1 MDKTRLKRKERTF
14 LEQQS
19 QSRHIENS
27 VLVMGKED
35 LKVGNSFKTY
45 REMKMDGIVSGSM
58 SFIKAILVKDFS
70 LKGSNLNTRE
80 KLLLKA
86 LEESLEDLPTGKV
99 GLVSNLLQ
107 ALDYGCSLSEVVMK
121 RDESGGWIVFDSLP
135 PIHLGDVSKFQFN
148 NGRFLG
154 VKLSPAPND
163 GYVETLDRKEGGSFI
178 EARELL
184 FVRIEPDVD
193 FPLGK
198 SLLYGAYT
206 PWKTKKILQ
215 EYEAIGVAKNLSGVL
230 DVSAPSDYI
239 NKYFSDPQSDEAVYI
254 ENLLAQAEM
263 LHAGKGSY
271 ILRASDTNQN
281 GVQLFNI
288 NTIGGSGGQQ
298 SYDVGKAI
306 QRYNEEIQF
315 SLQTMVLSLGAKGGG
330 SFALSDNSTHL
341 MTLFIEYIRD
351 AIASEF
357 NRLLKQVWS
366 MNGFNPNKAPKFVW
380 DDLEPV
386 DWDDF
391 TKGWQRL
398 LQAGGVTPTKDLE
411 AFFRGMGGAPE
422 ANYKEK
428 LDTVVKADPIERLDT
443 TKMG

>member
-1 MDKTRLKRKERTF
+1 MSKLNRRKDKSF

-27 VLVMGKED
+27 VMVMGKD
-35 LKVGNSFKTY
+35 ALKVGNSFRTY
-45 REMKMDGIVSGSM
+45 RDMKMDGIVSGSM
-58 SFIKAILVKDFS
+58 SFIKAILVKDFDIEGGG
-70 LKGSNLNTRE
+70 GSAREE
-80 KLLLKA
+80 KLLEA
-86 LEESLEDLPTGKV
+86 LRESLEDLPTGKS
-99 GLVSNLLQ
+99 GLVSNWLQ

-121 RDESGGWIVFDSLP
+121 RDEDTGWIVFDNLP
-135 PIHLGDVSKFQFN
+135 PIHLEDVSKFQFK

-154 VKLSPAPND
+154 VELAPAPND
-163 GYVETLDRKEGGSFI
+163 GIIEDLKDFSAGSKVEAKK
-178 EARELL
+178 LL
-184 FVRIEPDVD
+184 FIRIEPDVD

-230 DVSAPSDYI
+230 DVSAPSEYI
-239 NKYFSDPQSDEAVYI
+239 NKYFSDPSSDEAIYI
-254 ENLLAQAEM
+254 ENLLMQAEM

-341 MTLFIEYIRD
+341 MTLFIEYIRE
-351 AIASEF
+351 AIANEF
-357 NRLLKQVWS
+357 NKLLKQVWEI
-366 MNGFNPNKAPKFVW
+366 NGFARKAAPKFVW
-380 DDLEPV
+380 GDLEPV

-398 LQAGGVTPTKDLE
+398 LQAGGITPTEDLE
-411 AFFRGMGGAPE
+411 TYFRESGGAPE
-422 ANYKEK
+422 ADYTKK
-428 LDTVVKADPIERLDT
+428 LDTVVKADPIDRIDT